1 MGIAELV
8 ENYQI
13 KDLRGLYKINNALE
27 QIGDVLHEKISNLYE
42 KSKETVETLNRKTTD
57 LYEGIADYLLMAGE
71 KDGRGGGKGRSGGGG
86 RNRNPGS
93 CGGDGPGH
101 GRGGGRGGGQGRK
114 G

>member
-71 KDGRGGGKGRSGGGG
+71 KDGRGGKGRSGGGG

-93 CGGDGPGH
+93 CGGDGTGH